1 MDGYVSEARTEH
13 LDELIRA
20 MLDYRTEDTTVLDP
34 TSPMHAAHGCLHDAG
49 PSSWPKSVC
58 ST

>member
-20 MLDYRTEDTTVLDP
+20 MPDYRTEDTTVLDP
-34 TSPMHAAHGCLHDAG
+34 TS
-49 PSSWPKSVC
+49 
-58 ST
+58 